1 MTIILVT
8 GGARSGKSLI
18 AETRC
23 LNMAPKAAYI
33 ATAMGYGPD
42 GGFDPEMTARIDTH
56 RARRGAQWTTFA
68 APLDLGRALDQAVG
82 QPRLVDCL
90 TLWLTNLMLGGHD
103 IPAETEALIS
113 ALTRATDPTILVTN
127 EVGMGIVPENALAR
141 AFRDAQG
148 ILNQRIAAV
157 ADEVIL
163 AVAGIAMKVK

>member
-8 GGARSGKSLI
+8 GGARSGKSAI
-18 AETRC
+18 AEARC

-42 GGFDPEMTARIDTH
+42 GGFDDEMTARIAVH
-56 RARRGAQWTTFA
+56 RARRGQEWTTFA
-68 APLDLGRALDQAVG
+68 APLDLVGVLGQARG

-103 IPAETEALIS
+103 INAATEALIV
-113 ALTRATDPTILVTN
+113 ALTQADDPTVLVTN

-148 ILNQRIAAV
+148 ILNQRIAAM